1 MTEGLEI
8 ISGKVVFDTLFID
21 WKIMVATAIVSII
34 LFLVGMYLQLDKWGR
49 GIPEGATKPLGAWGT
64 LKMIISKIFEK
75 GVGFAIQILVLDV
88 FLQRR
93 TWRRRKTEW
102 LMHILIF
109 WGWVGLFI
117 LTVAAAAAEFY
128 GPFTGKGDYTFF
140 ANFWKAI
147 ELPNEI
153 FAYMLVGG
161 IAIAIVRR
169 LAFADVPAARF
180 TSVDWISLIGIAIV
194 ILSGFAAQGLRA
206 DAGIDERVPIN
217 EYKVKAD
224 YFNTPYGNIV
234 TVFHEVFTLLFC
246 VAYLPYSKLFHIF
259 VTPLIIMVNKGGY
272 VEVNP

>member
-1 MTEGLEI
+1 MTEGLTI
-8 ISGKVVFDTLFID
+8 FGKTVFDTLFID
-21 WKIMVATAIVSII
+21 WKIMVITAIVSVI

-49 GIPEGATKPLGAWGT
+49 GIPEGATKPLGAWGA
-64 LKMIISKIFEK
+64 LKMIISKMFEK

-93 TWRRRKTEW
+93 TWRRRKIEW

-128 GPFTGKGDYTFF
+128 GPFIKNTDYTYF
-140 ANFWKAI
+140 ADFWKAI

-161 IAIAIVRR
+161 IAIALVRR
-169 LAFADVPAARF
+169 LAFADVPPARF
-180 TSVDWISLIGIAIV
+180 ASIDWISIIGIGIVVITGFWAQDFRTSIGVTERVLVSEYTAGFFNNGIV
-194 ILSGFAAQGLRA
+194 I
-206 DAGIDERVPIN
+206 
-217 EYKVKAD
+217 
-224 YFNTPYGNIV
+224 
-234 TVFHEVFTLLFC
+234 FHEVFTLLFC
-246 VAYLPYSKLFHIF
+246 VAYLPYSKLFHVF
-259 VTPLIIMVNKGGY
+259 VTPLTIMINKGGY